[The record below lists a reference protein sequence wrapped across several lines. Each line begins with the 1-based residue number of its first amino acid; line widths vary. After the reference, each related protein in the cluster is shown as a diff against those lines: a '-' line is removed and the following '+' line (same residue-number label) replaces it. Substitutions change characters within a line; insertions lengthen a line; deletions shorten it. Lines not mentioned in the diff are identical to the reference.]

1 MNGNTFGKAFSITT
15 FGESHGPAI
24 GVVIDGCPPLL
35 PIDLPFIQSEM
46 QRRRPGQS
54 HITTSRNE
62 EDLVEILSGV
72 FDGKS
77 TGHPICL
84 MIRNKDQ
91 RSKDY
96 SALKDLY
103 RPSHADFVHDK
114 KYGIRDY
121 RGGGRASARETAA
134 RVAAGAI
141 AKLLL
146 KQKGVDI
153 KAFVSQAGSVKL
165 AEAKIDYDEIENN
178 LLRCP
183 NADVAQ
189 RMIHEVE
196 MAKTANDS
204 IGGVI
209 TCHVNHCPIG
219 LGNPVFDK
227 LEADLAKGVM
237 SIPATKA
244 FEIGSGT
251 LAAEMKGSEH
261 NDLFINTSDSEVS
274 TKTNFSGG
282 VQGGISNGQ
291 QIVVKATFKPVAT
304 IGKAQKTVDN
314 QGNTVEME
322 AKGRHDPCVVPRAVP
337 IVEAMAALVIADHL
351 LRFEAQK
358 ALMA

>member
-15 FGESHGPAI
+15 FGESHGPAV

-35 PIDLPFIQSEM
+35 DIDVDFIQYEM

-54 HITTSRNE
+54 HLTTSRNE
-62 EDLVEILSGV
+62 EDQVEILSGV

-146 KQKGVDI
+146 KTKGI
-153 KAFVSQAGSVKL
+153 NIQAFVSQVGQVALGN
-165 AEAKIDYDEIENN
+165 AKVDYTEIENN

-183 NADVAQ
+183 NAELAQ
-189 RMIHEVE
+189 KMIHEVE
-196 MAKTANDS
+196 KAKEAKDS

-209 TCHVNHCPIG
+209 TCHVNQCPIG
-219 LGNPVFDK
+219 LGDPVFDK
-227 LEADLAKGVM
+227 LEAELAKAVM

-244 FEIGSGT
+244 FEIGSGV

-261 NDLFINTSDSEVS
+261 NDLFINTSDSEIS

-282 VQGGISNGQ
+282 VQGGISNGE
-291 QIVVKATFKPVAT
+291 QIVLKATFKPVAT
-304 IGKAQKTVDN
+304 IGKPQKTVDN
-314 QGNTVEME
+314 QGNTTEME

-337 IVEAMAALVIADHL
+337 IVEAMTALVIADHL